1 VEALL
6 RKQAATPVKVI
17 VVWER
22 VLMTDRRGVR
32 QKAVDKLTDRRAVHF
47 WDPERRVSSAMGGPE
62 GVAGTG
68 AKVLFEMGEVVW
80 DFAAVYSPGEHW
92 QDGKAKPAFAGG
104 QVENVIAE
112 VEKALLAERGKG
124 L

>member
-6 RKQAATPVKVI
+6 REQAAPVKVM

-22 VLMTDRRGVR
+22 VLMTDRLGVR
-32 QKAVDKLTDRRAVHF
+32 RKAVDRLTDGRAVHF

-62 GVAGTG
+62 GVTGTG

-80 DFAAVYSPGEHW
+80 DFAAVYPPGERW
-92 QDGKAKPAFAGG
+92 KDGKAKPAFAGG

-112 VEKALLAERGKG
+112 VEKALLAEGGKG